1 MRQGARPLFYLAA
14 TSKSKTAHISSKAQR
29 RYGDQGKRGR
39 YSGRKRTGSPQP
51 EIEGPE
57 KTTKKKKPEGFDMLR
72 YFQRKPDK
80 DDDGRPPPGRFDS
93 YEGDGGGA
101 GMGGLLA

>member
-1 MRQGARPLFYLAA
+1 MPDGPDYCERHAEFRPVEGE
-14 TSKSKTAHISSKAQR
+14 SQWKALLR
-29 RYGDQGKRGR
+29 TGDQGKGGR

-80 DDDGRPPPGRFDS
+80 DDDGRPPPGHFDS